1 MRKPKSIIIN
11 RVGTNDLILKT
22 ILLMKNFVTI
32 FVLALCLFVT
42 NSSSAALET
51 RTSTVTEKA
60 SVSSPAKVEIT
71 MADIRTLSIK
81 EIEAKA
87 GHKLTWREKIGLKL
101 AKNKLKRERGDGDG
115 SIGLG
120 FVLGFLLGL
129 IGVLIAYLAFKG
141 ESKTIKGA
149 WYGVLTIVLL
159 TLVLV
164 LAAGA

>member
-1 MRKPKSIIIN
+1 
-11 RVGTNDLILKT
+11 
-22 ILLMKNFVTI
+22 MKNFVTI

-87 GHKLTWREKIGLKL
+87 GHKFTWKQKLGLKL
-101 AKNKLKRERGDGDG
+101 AKNKFKKDASKDPDG
-115 SIGLG
+115 SVGI
-120 FVLGFLLGL
+120 GFLLGFFAGA
-129 IGVLIAYLAFKG
+129 IGVLVAYLAFK
-141 ESKTIKGA
+141 EEKKTIKGA
-149 WYGVLTIVLL
+149 WYGLL
-159 TLVLV
+159 ASVALSLILVLIV
-164 LAAGA
+164 LAAAP